1 MLIDVFVIYLSPHG
15 LFEASFYE
23 ITSGRRLLME
33 KSADVGVWWVHKN
46 IIEPKGWLRHVL
58 SPHNQNPPYPSSLPG
73 DDDRPRRF
81 PFLPAC
87 AVLFNITGVL

>member
-15 LFEASFYE
+15 LFEESFYE

-58 SPHNQNPPYPSSLPG
+58 SPHNQNPPYLSSLPG
-73 DDDRPRRF
+73 DDDRP
-81 PFLPAC
+81 
-87 AVLFNITGVL
+87 